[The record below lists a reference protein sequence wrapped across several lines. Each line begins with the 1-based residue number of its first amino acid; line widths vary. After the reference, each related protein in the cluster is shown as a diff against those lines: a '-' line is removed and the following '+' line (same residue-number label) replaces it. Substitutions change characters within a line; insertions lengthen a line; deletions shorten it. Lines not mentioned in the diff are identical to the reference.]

1 MRSDW
6 RLERPLSGCRVDRV
20 WLARRAVYQGESHE
34 YALSFTSSTRS
45 MPPLMRESTTV
56 RGAFRVLAKFA
67 LAGNVEVTNEWHE
80 ISVV

>member
-1 MRSDW
+1 
-6 RLERPLSGCRVDRV
+6 
-20 WLARRAVYQGESHE
+20 
-34 YALSFTSSTRS
+34 